1 MDPQIADIFEAA
13 VYSAGAVGVAYTI
26 ARHWYQYQY
35 QKRKSDNETHPA
47 RMQAVKELIGSE
59 GFKNYLQQRTDL
71 TKTMLED
78 KEITNTAYI
87 EDIVNTSLGEFNP
100 EQFR

>member
-26 ARHWYQYQY
+26 AKHWY

-47 RMQAVKELIGSE
+47 RMQAVKELMESE
-59 GFKNYLQQRTDL
+59 GFKDYLQRRTDL
-71 TKTMLED
+71 A
-78 KEITNTAYI
+78 KEVMSDDRVDNANYI
-87 EDIVNTSLGEFNP
+87 EAIVNNTLGDFNP
-100 EQFR
+100 KEFK

>member
-26 ARHWYQYQY
+26 ARHWYQ
-35 QKRKSDNETHPA
+35 KRKSDNETHPA
-47 RMQAVKELIGSE
+47 RMQAVKELMESE
-59 GFKNYLQQRTDL
+59 SFKDYLQRRTDL
-71 TKTMLED
+71 TKVMLED
-78 KEITNTAYI
+78 TEITNGSYI
-87 EDIVNTSLGEFNP
+87 DRRVNNTLDEFNP